1 MILVTGNIIV
11 AANNNTDVA
20 FKNCAPFPTCTT
32 KINEIFVDE
41 PNHIYIAMPMYN
53 FIEHSDDYSD
63 TWGRLW
69 QFKRDEV
76 PVGNVDLTINN
87 SQSFKYN
94 AALLRK
100 TAAAVN
106 NTNSSVKKVKIVVR
120 LNYLSDFWRSLEM
133 PLINCKVDL
142 ELNWI
147 ENCILSSARDTAK
160 FGITDIKLQV
170 SIVTLSIKDSTNLAK
185 QLKEGFKRIV
195 CWNSYETKPTKLIVQ
210 GKKPIRTT

>member
-1 MILVTGNIIV
+1 M
-11 AANNNTDVA
+11 
-20 FKNCAPFPTCTT
+20 
-32 KINEIFVDE
+32 
-41 PNHIYIAMPMYN
+41 
-53 FIEHSDDYSD
+53 
-63 TWGRLW
+63 W

-76 PVGNVDLTINN
+76 PAGNVDLTINN

-195 CWNSYETKPTKLIVQ
+195 CWNSYETKPAKLIVQ